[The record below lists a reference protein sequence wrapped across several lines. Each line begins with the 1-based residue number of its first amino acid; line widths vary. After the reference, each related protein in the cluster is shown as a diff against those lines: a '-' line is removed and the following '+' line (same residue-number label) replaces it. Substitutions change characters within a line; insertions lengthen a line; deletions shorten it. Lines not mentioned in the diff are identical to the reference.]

1 MAIQPVIKNMAPKK
15 RERLAYTI
23 TGLMAVA
30 ALLWGINV
38 YYLPEQRLAKAAA
51 QKAERTLLKE
61 LRNGDLI
68 FQSSLSGQSK
78 AIQLATHSKYSH
90 CGMVFQADTGK
101 REWNVLEAVQPVQW
115 TPLARWIAR
124 GEGSHY
130 VVKRAQVDP
139 PLSEQALMAVKNA
152 GEQYLERDYDLY
164 FGWGDDR
171 IYCSELIWKAY
182 QQATGLELGQLQQL
196 REFDLA
202 DPLVAKKLQE
212 RYGAQLPLD
221 EQVISP
227 ARIFESPLLST
238 IASNE

>member
-15 RERLAYTI
+15 RERLAFTI
-23 TGLMAVA
+23 VGVLSVL

-38 YYLPEQRLAKAAA
+38 YYLPEQRLAQAAA
-51 QKAERTLLKE
+51 QKAERVLLKE
-61 LRNGDLI
+61 LQNGDII

-90 CGMVFQADTGK
+90 CGMVFQADTG
-101 REWNVLEAVQPVQW
+101 RQEWYVLEAVQPVQW
-115 TPLARWIAR
+115 TPLATWIAR
-124 GEGSHY
+124 GEGGHY
-130 VVKRAQVDP
+130 VVKRPNVDP
-139 PLSEQALMAVKNA
+139 PLSEKTLMAVKNA
-152 GEQYLERDYDLY
+152 GEQFLGRDYDLY

-196 REFDLA
+196 REFDLSH
-202 DPLVAKKLQE
+202 PLVAKKLQE
-212 RYGAQLPLD
+212 RYGDQLPLE

-227 ARIFESPLLST
+227 ARIFESPLLITVGSR
-238 IASNE
+238 